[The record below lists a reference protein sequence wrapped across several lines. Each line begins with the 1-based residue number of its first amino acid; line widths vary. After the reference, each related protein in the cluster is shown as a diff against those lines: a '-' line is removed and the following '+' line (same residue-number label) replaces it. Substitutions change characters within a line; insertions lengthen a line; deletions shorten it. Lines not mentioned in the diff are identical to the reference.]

1 MQSVGCK
8 ETITLSDLKRSL
20 AYITSGAAGM
30 FCGSCMHDNT
40 LARALSQMGI
50 DIQLIPTYTPIRTDE
65 EDVSIDR
72 IFFGGINVFLEQTVP
87 MYRFLPNFVGRIF
100 DQPWV
105 IRKLTARASSV
116 NPKSLGKL
124 TISMLRGTA
133 GYQRREVLK
142 LSAWLADSVRPDI
155 VVFSNVL
162 IAGCIPHLKRSLG
175 TPILVTLQGDD
186 IFLES
191 LPKPFR
197 RQALDE
203 IRRLVKSIDGFL
215 VHSQFY
221 ADRMGEYFGIP
232 ADKIHLVPLG
242 IDTHDFPTS
251 LPPFSERPADR
262 PVAIGYLARL
272 AKEKGLHVLVD
283 AFIEL
288 HQRPE
293 TKDVQLRVA
302 GWMGESNRNYAAA
315 AFRKLDEAG
324 LQDMYHYDGVVDR
337 AGKVEFLNKLDLLSV
352 PTTYEDPKGLFILE
366 SLAAGVP
373 VVQPNHGAFPELLGN
388 LGGGCLVTPN
398 DPVKLADQLH
408 HLLCHPEERRQL
420 AEAGHAAVHTRF
432 SAPAMAQGTWK
443 VIEERLNSTG

>member
-1 MQSVGCK
+1 
-8 ETITLSDLKRSL
+8 
-20 AYITSGAAGM
+20 M

-65 EDVSIDR
+65 DDVSIDR
-72 IFFGGINVFLEQTVP
+72 IFFGGVNVFLEQTVP
-87 MYRFLPNFVGRIF
+87 MYRFLPSFFGRIF
-100 DQPWV
+100 DQPWL
-105 IRKLTARASSV
+105 IKKLTARAASV

-142 LSAWLADSVRPDI
+142 LSTWLSHSVRPDL
-155 VVFSNVL
+155 VVFSNIL
-162 IAGCIPHLKRSLG
+162 IAGCIPHLKRTLG

-191 LPKPFR
+191 LPEPFR

-203 IRRLVKSIDGFL
+203 IRRLVESVDGFL

-232 ADKIHLVPLG
+232 AEKLHLVPLG
-242 IDTHDFPTS
+242 IDTRDFPTS
-251 LPPFSERPADR
+251 LPEFDGTPADR
-262 PVAIGYLARL
+262 PVAVGYLARL
-272 AKEKGLHVLVD
+272 AEEKGLHVLVD

-288 HQRPE
+288 HKRPE

-302 GWMGESNRNYAAA
+302 GWMGESNREYAAST
-315 AFRKLDEAG
+315 FRKLDDAG
-324 LQDMYHYDGVVDR
+324 LHDKYCYDGVVDR
-337 AGKVEFLNKLDLLSV
+337 AGKVEFLKKLDLLSV
-352 PTTYEDPKGLFILE
+352 PTTYEEPKGLFVLE

-373 VVQPNHGAFPELLGN
+373 VVQPNHGAFPELLDN
-388 LGGGCLVTPN
+388 TGGGCLVNPN
-398 DPVKLADQLH
+398 DPVNLADQMH
-408 HLLCHPEERRQL
+408 HLLCHPDQRRQL
-420 AEAGHAAVHTRF
+420 AEAGHAIVHSRF
-432 SAPAMAQGTWK
+432 SAQAMAQGTWS
-443 VIEERLNSTG
+443 VIEALLND

>member
-1 MQSVGCK
+1 MQSVGC
-8 ETITLSDLKRSL
+8 EEMVTLNDLKRSL

-40 LARALSQMGI
+40 LARALSEMGV

-72 IFFGGINVFLEQTVP
+72 IFFGGVNVFLEQTVP
-87 MYRFLPNFVGRIF
+87 MYRFLPSFFGRIF
-100 DQPWV
+100 DQPWL
-105 IRKLTARASSV
+105 IQKLTARAASI

-133 GYQRREVLK
+133 GFQRREVLK
-142 LSAWLADSVRPDI
+142 LSAWLSHSVRPDI
-155 VVFSNVL
+155 VVFSNIL
-162 IAGCIPHLKRSLG
+162 IAGCIPHLKRTLG

-191 LPKPFR
+191 LPEPFR
-197 RQALDE
+197 RQSLEE
-203 IRRLVKSIDGFL
+203 IRRLVQFVDGFL

-232 ADKIHLVPLG
+232 AEKLHLVPLG
-242 IDTHDFPTS
+242 IDTRDFPTT
-251 LPPFSERPADR
+251 LPKFAGTPAVR
-262 PVAIGYLARL
+262 ALTVGYLARL

-288 HQRPE
+288 HRRPE

-302 GWMGESNRNYAAA
+302 GWTGESNRDYATA

-324 LQDMYHYDGVVDR
+324 LHDKYHYEGVVDR
-337 AGKVEFLNKLDLLSV
+337 AGKVNFLNKLDLLSV
-352 PTTYEDPKGLFILE
+352 PTTYEEPKGLFVLE

-373 VVQPNHGAFPELLGN
+373 VVQPNHGAFPELLDA

-398 DPVKLADQLH
+398 DPIILADQLH
-408 HLLCHPEERRQL
+408 HLLCHPDQRRQL
-420 AEAGHAAVHTRF
+420 AEAGHATVHSRF
-432 SAPAMAQGTWK
+432 SAPAMAQKTWS
-443 VIEERLNSTG
+443 VIEDLLND